1 MIDMN
6 ADLKNDTDEE
16 SNKFIIV
23 TDVEE
28 ARKAMIAKRFG
39 GNTKGAAIGGNGTQ
53 RRKSKAVHKSGEGKL
68 KEFMMIMMM
77 ITIIFYSNIK
87 VLFYYHILYL
97 YIKYYNI
104 YVYNIFFIRHIQMIY
119 R

>member
-1 MIDMN
+1 MN

-16 SNKFIIV
+16 SNKFIMV
-23 TDVEE
+23 TDKEE
-28 ARKAMIAKRFG
+28 ARNAMIAKRFG
-39 GNTKGAAIGGNGTQ
+39 GNTNGAAIGGNGTQ

-104 YVYNIFFIRHIQMIY
+104 YVYNIFLFVIY